1 MPNKHKQQK
10 SKQQRPQARVPV
22 LRNGFPPLMKVDLH
36 YESLITLAPGTAVAS
51 YVFRGNSLFDPDYTG
66 TGHQPR
72 YYDQLTPI
80 YGRYK
85 VLASGITVE
94 MINGSGNSGA
104 IFAITPNTEIITFTS
119 WQQASELPR
128 SKTSQIVPVA
138 SRYPFKLA
146 SQATTKSICGLLPF
160 QVNDEDWSAS
170 VGTNP
175 VQIWYWN
182 VNVASVDESTN
193 VSVSLRVRLKYQAIM
208 YDRLD
213 VATS

>member
-1 MPNKHKQQK
+1 MQQHQVRK
-10 SKQQRPQARVPV
+10 SKQQKRPRVQIPT
-22 LRNGFPPLMKVDLH
+22 LRDGFPPRISVDLH
-36 YESLITLAPGTAVAS
+36 YESLITLAPGAAVAS
-51 YVFRGNSLFDPDYTG
+51 YVFRGNSLYDPDYTG

-85 VLASGITVE
+85 VLASAITVE
-94 MINGSGNSGA
+94 MINGSPTAGA

-128 SKTSQIVPVA
+128 SKTSQIVPIA
-138 SRYPFKLA
+138 SRYPFKLS
-146 SQATTKSICGLLPF
+146 SQATTKSICGLLPY
-160 QVNDEDWSAS
+160 QVNDEDWSSS

-182 VNVASVDESTN
+182 VNVASIDESTN
-193 VSVSLRVRLKYQAIM
+193 VTVSLRIKMKYKAIM

-213 VATS
+213 VAPS

>member
-1 MPNKHKQQK
+1 M
-10 SKQQRPQARVPV
+10 
-22 LRNGFPPLMKVDLH
+22 LRNGFPPLMKVDLQ
-36 YESLITLAPGTAVAS
+36 YESLITLAPGATVAS
-51 YVFRGNSLFDPDYTG
+51 YVLRGNSLFDPDYTG

-85 VLASGITVE
+85 VLSSAITVE
-94 MINGSGNSGA
+94 MINGSGTSGA

-146 SQATTKSICGLLPF
+146 AQATTKSICGLLPF

-182 VNVASVDESTN
+182 VNVASIDESTN
-193 VSVSLRVRLKYQAIM
+193 VQVSFRIRLKYQAIM

>member
-1 MPNKHKQQK
+1 MQQQHKVRK
-10 SKQQRPQARVPV
+10 SKQHRPRIPVPILV
-22 LRNGFPPLMKVDLH
+22 NGFPPLMKVDLH
-36 YESLITLAPGTAVAS
+36 YESLVTLMPGAAVAS

-85 VLASGITVE
+85 VLRSAITVE
-94 MINGSGNSGA
+94 MINGSPNSGA

-138 SRYPFKLA
+138 SRYPFKLSSSA
-146 SQATTKSICGLLPF
+146 STKSICGLLPY

-170 VGTNP
+170 IGTNP

-182 VNVASVDESTN
+182 INVASIDESSHVT
-193 VSVSLRVRLKYQAIM
+193 VSLRVRLKYHAVM